1 MYLAR
6 VELIEGHAAA
16 RILRDDGQPGWP
28 LPSALA
34 VTLRKSFDI
43 DSTAIEGRITRCVSQ
58 ACWLALVRFRLQ
70 YLGWRSTS
78 LGLGELTPGYCGNAF
93 GVKKDDFV
101 C

>member
-1 MYLAR
+1 
-6 VELIEGHAAA
+6 
-16 RILRDDGQPGWP
+16 
-28 LPSALA
+28 
-34 VTLRKSFDI
+34 
-43 DSTAIEGRITRCVSQ
+43 
-58 ACWLALVRFRLQ
+58 VRFRLQ